1 MKSAHLKL
9 LGCKCN
15 SPTINLTSTDTSV
28 VARFP
33 HLFGQFHFEGVHQT
47 KPYFTNP
54 SLNPAFLPSQAG
66 TFNQLKPDTS
76 SPRIKRAAG
85 KIPCSSQ
92 DLKHQ
97 TQLDDEIHQVKKLV
111 ASLGIFIRHIK
122 KNYLVP
128 YPMSFFYYPPSSGIS
143 SCLRMDDMVMCFHTW
158 HSPAM

>member
-15 SPTINLTSTDTSV
+15 SPTINLTSTDSSV

-33 HLFGQFHFEGVHQT
+33 NLFGQFHFEGVHQT

-66 TFNQLKPDTS
+66 IFNQLKPDSS
-76 SPRIKRAAG
+76 SPRIKRAVG

-92 DLKHQ
+92 DLKPK
-97 TQLDDEIHQVKKLV
+97 TPLDEEKQQVKKLV
-111 ASLGIFIRHIK
+111 ASLGIFIRLIK
-122 KNYLVP
+122 KVLLLCPISYEYWLNYL
-128 YPMSFFYYPPSSGIS
+128 
-143 SCLRMDDMVMCFHTW
+143 
-158 HSPAM
+158 